1 MATGEKVAEQV
12 RSQWQIAASGL
23 SGLLG
28 KMNGIPRAYAATQ
41 AQDEWTTWIR
51 LEYGQSSSLALIFPI
66 EVYIAILGKLEG
78 YNYGNVRIQESKKP
92 PQNPTVNGS
101 TIACDIPA
109 TSETVKLYAWNF
121 VDFVES
127 AIVGVINGN
136 RLEFANVPAG
146 IYVLAD
152 DTLAKFPTTFLTVS

>member
-1 MATGEKVAEQV
+1 MAAGEKVAEQV

-51 LEYGQSSSLALIFPI
+51 LEYGQPGSLALIFPI

-92 PQNPTVNGS
+92 PQNPSVTGS
-101 TIACDIPA
+101 TITCDIPA
-109 TSETVKLYAWNF
+109 SGTVKLYAWNF

-127 AIVGVINGN
+127 AIVGGINEN
-136 RLEFANVPAG
+136 RLEFSSVPAG